1 MNGRINYNLK
11 GFGKIEMEFSD
22 VSISDVKELKEIS
35 KESREEFIE
44 ILKKAFNGVESGD
57 IEEKVGKVVELGVR
71 IFSKIE
77 RSQKI
82 GALKERVKILKEQE
96 PLIDEYASLKYAPK
110 HEHECSCSKRKSS
123 NVTKDFG
130 EFSKKVS
137 DDVVKALSKMFG
149 NNETEGRPKRVL

>member
-22 VSISDVKELKEIS
+22 VSISDMKGLKEIY

-44 ILKKAFNGVESGD
+44 ILKKVFNGVESGD
-57 IEEKVGKVVELGVR
+57 IEEKVGKVVDLGVR

-82 GALKERVKILKEQE
+82 GALKERVKILKEQ
-96 PLIDEYASLKYAPK
+96 
-110 HEHECSCSKRKSS
+110 EHECSCSKRKSS

-149 NNETEGRPKRVL
+149 NNETEG

>member
-1 MNGRINYNLK
+1 
-11 GFGKIEMEFSD
+11 MEFSD
-22 VSISDVKELKEIS
+22 VSISDVKELKKIY

-44 ILKKAFNGVESGD
+44 ILKKVFNGVESGD
-57 IEEKVGKVVELGVR
+57 IEEKVGKVVDLGVR

-96 PLIDEYASLKYAPK
+96 PLIEEYASLKYAPK
-110 HEHECSCSKRKSS
+110 HEHEHECSCRKRKSL

-149 NNETEGRPKRVL
+149 NNETEG